1 MKTKI
6 YLFICLLALSSNGC
20 NYMLDVKPNSFSSGE
35 NYYQTEMQVLRAV
48 NGAYG
53 VLQNLYTSDFWAL
66 TEMVA
71 DNTNYQYDASDRGA
85 QQREEIDEFL
95 ITSSNNYVN
104 TVWAQIYRNIHQ
116 CNVITTRIDAVQFSD
131 EALKKRYAG
140 EAKFLRA
147 LYYFHLVRLFG
158 GVPLIVKEP
167 AGPENA
173 FARSRASVD
182 EVYAQIIADAK
193 DAAESLP
200 PSYTGADI
208 GRATKGAA
216 LTLLGEVYLTRKEY
230 PAAVAALQQVTT
242 LGYSLLPDY
251 GDNFNPA
258 RKNNAESVFSV
269 QYNSGLETESSNYI
283 FVFGPRN
290 GKKDL
295 TGFNGNL
302 GGCNIPTPGIYNA
315 YEANDK
321 RRDESVY
328 LYDSPTNTPFEE
340 AKAFGGKLPLIKKF
354 YHPPY
359 ALDGRANEN
368 WPVYRYSHV
377 LLMLAEAVNETGS
390 GDPYQY
396 INPVRVRAGLLPLAG
411 LSQAAFRDAVF
422 REQRVELAF
431 EDHRW
436 YQLLR
441 TGKAIE
447 VMTQHGNQ
455 EKQRLTRLSA
465 ASYNIAAYKLLF
477 PIPDREKR
485 LNGLEQNQGWD

>member
-6 YLFICLLALSSNGC
+6 YLICLLALSSNGC

-53 VLQNLYTSDFWAL
+53 VLQNLYTSDFWAM

-95 ITSSNNYVN
+95 ITSSNNYIN
-104 TVWAQIYRNIHQ
+104 TIWAQIYRNIHQ
-116 CNVITTRIDAVQFSD
+116 CNVITSRIDAVQFSD
-131 EALKKRYAG
+131 EAVKKRYAG

-182 EVYAQIIADAK
+182 EVYQQIIADAK

-295 TGFNGNL
+295 TGFNGLL
-302 GGCNIPTPGIYNA
+302 GGNNIPTPGIYNA
-315 YEANDK
+315 YEANDE
-321 RRDESVY
+321 RRDESVF

-377 LLMLAEAVNETGS
+377 LLMLAEAINETGS

-431 EDHRW
+431 ENHRW

-447 VMTQHGNQ
+447 VMTQHGTQ